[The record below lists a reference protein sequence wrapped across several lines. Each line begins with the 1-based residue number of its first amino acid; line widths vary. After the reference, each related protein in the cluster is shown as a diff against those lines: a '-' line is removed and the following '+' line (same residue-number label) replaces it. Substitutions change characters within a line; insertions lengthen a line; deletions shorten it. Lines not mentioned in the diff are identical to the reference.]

1 MATTA
6 HDAPPI
12 DVAASEPS
20 RRNADDVGPNA
31 TTPMTIPNTIP
42 KTRAGKLRALR
53 ALGAQPITRPD
64 GKKDYSTKEV
74 IEALRAAGHH
84 DGIAAFDPP
93 GTNPPKLGLAVP
105 DGYELPEG
113 YIRYFQ
119 TTDDGHQLPPILMFH
134 PDYQFVDENGQPV
147 DLPADRVVPPELAPP
162 GMPLHQIEVP
172 PPGTPPSAPSV
183 GRR

>member
-1 MATTA
+1 MASGDRTSVDRDGVRTTRTGGTLVTA
-6 HDAPPI
+6 IGAGVVALVVIATAVIVRLLDPRSSAPRADRPPMEATARDAPPI
-12 DVAASEPS
+12 DVAAAEQSHRDAGE
-20 RRNADDVGPNA
+20 VGPNA
-31 TTPMTIPNTIP
+31 TIPGTIP

-105 DGYELPEG
+105 DGYELPE
-113 YIRYFQ
+113 
-119 TTDDGHQLPPILMFH
+119 
-134 PDYQFVDENGQPV
+134 
-147 DLPADRVVPPELAPP
+147 
-162 GMPLHQIEVP
+162 
-172 PPGTPPSAPSV
+172 
-183 GRR
+183 